1 MINTVVINDDIHSL
15 KKIKRMI
22 LQKKELKLIND
33 YKDPIRFLEEFKKS
47 KKEIKV
53 IFLGTN
59 IMGYSSL
66 EIAKNIHQIDNK
78 IKIIF
83 ISSNQDYAVEAFEIN
98 IFDYLIWPIEEK
110 RFYKTINRL
119 EETEEI

>member
-110 RFYKTINRL
+110 RFY
-119 EETEEI
+119 